1 MKRTKIERD
10 IKQKLADAGI
20 EIRPG
25 SAAAR
30 GVSKTAEVSAAVVN
44 SGERACRVTRSAVA
58 QAVESVREA
67 VHEAT
72 KPPPAPK
79 KK

>member
-1 MKRTKIERD
+1 MKRTKIESD
-10 IKQKLADAGI
+10 IKRKLADAGI

-30 GVSKTAEVSAAVVN
+30 GVSKTAEVSATVVN
-44 SGERACRVTRSAVA
+44 SSGRAVRATRSALA

-72 KPPPAPK
+72 KPQPTPK

>member
-1 MKRTKIERD
+1 MKRSKIERE
-10 IKQKLADAGI
+10 IKQKLSGAGI

-30 GVSKTAEVSAAVVN
+30 GVSETAKVGAAVVN
-44 SGERACRVTRSAVA
+44 SGDRAVRATRSAVA

-79 KK
+79 RK

>member
-1 MKRTKIERD
+1 MKRSKIERG
-10 IKQKLADAGI
+10 IKSKLADAGI

-30 GVSKTAEVSAAVVN
+30 GVSRTAKVSAAVVN
-44 SGERACRVTRSAVA
+44 SSDRAVRATRSAVA
-58 QAVESVREA
+58 KAVESVREA

-72 KPPPAPK
+72 KPSSAQK
-79 KK
+79 RK